1 MDVSSLG
8 SPPPQTPLER
18 LKESLERSVERS
30 GPNSLYSR
38 MLKAQITRHEALR
51 WDQRP
56 RCSGQWRVQL
66 AKQNSPEP
74 CAFSQKAGQGF
85 RT

>member
-1 MDVSSLG
+1 MDISSLG
-8 SPPPQTPLER
+8 SQPLQTPLER

-38 MLKAQITRHEALR
+38 MLKARITRLEALL
-51 WDQRP
+51 WDQQP

-66 AKQNSPEP
+66 AQQNPPEP
-74 CAFSQKAGQGF
+74 CPFSQNAARGF